1 MKLQNFR
8 LFVLIA
14 RDIMCNAFFDCL
26 LFLMF
31 NICNKFSENSYY
43 SLCNVHQVEKLVER
57 LN

>member
-43 SLCNVHQVEKLVER
+43 SLCNVHH
-57 LN
+57 